1 MAKNWN
7 EWHSR
12 RPAWF
17 TEDIV
22 SKIPIDFIPGG
33 TEEGV
38 LGELDDIKRMSL
50 FNSRKEH
57 AAPIFEILGSVF
69 GGRSKRDI
77 QQGRE
82 YIVKMNSIKDTKK
95 RKSDFDRKRIRTE
108 TKRTY
113 GIGENF
119 GRLGMGKS
127 GRKRTGIL
135 VSRKTIQGRGR
146 GTIQGRGQGKIGV
159 EMGVGEE
166 GEGGGELSLLVRVS
180 ESHSEKYENDNDDVE
195 PNFKEGR
202 EEVKRTNREITRK
215 SREYEK
221 K

>member
-69 GGRSKRDI
+69 GCRSERDI

-108 TKRTY
+108 TKRTS

-166 GEGGGELSLLVRVS
+166 GEGGGELALRVS
-180 ESHSEKYENDNDDVE
+180 KSHREKYENDNDDVE